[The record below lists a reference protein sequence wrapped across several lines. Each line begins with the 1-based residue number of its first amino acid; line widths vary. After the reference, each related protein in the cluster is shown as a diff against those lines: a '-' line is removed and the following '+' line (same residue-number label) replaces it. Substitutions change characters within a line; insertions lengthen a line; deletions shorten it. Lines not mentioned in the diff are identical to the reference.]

1 MKQKNIAV
9 LGATGSIGRQA
20 LAVVDAFPDQFQV
33 VSLAAQ
39 NNARLLA
46 EQAKKYHPQVV
57 SIGNEAKAKELQE
70 LLKGEPCEIIAGRE
84 GAEYAAVHKD
94 VEIVL
99 AAISGIAGLLP
110 VIAAIKAG
118 KDIAFAN
125 KEVLVAAGQLVMDL
139 VRKQGV
145 QMLPV
150 DSEHSAV
157 WQCLAASDN
166 REKEVEEILLTAS
179 GGPFRDFSPEQLQT
193 VRAADAL
200 KHPTW
205 SMGSKITID
214 SATLMNKGFEII
226 EARWLFNMPYDRIKA
241 VVHPQSVI
249 HSMVQF
255 VDGAILAQVGPTDMR
270 LAIQYAF
277 TYPERQQNALSRIN
291 FSQLEQLTFAA
302 PDTGRFPCLA
312 LAMQAGKQ
320 GGTYPVVLNG
330 ANEVLVSLFLQDKI
344 GFMDISKY
352 VEMALT
358 AHQSIAQPTLA
369 DILACDQWAR
379 AFVLEKTGRK

>member
-1 MKQKNIAV
+1 MTVKRIAV

-20 LAVVDAFPDQFQV
+20 LAVVDAFPEQFQV
-33 VSLAAQ
+33 ISLAAGSNVQ
-39 NNARLLA
+39 LLA
-46 EQAKKYHPQVV
+46 AQAKKYQPKIV
-57 SIGNEAKAKELQE
+57 SISSEEKAKELAD
-70 LLKGEPCEIIAGRE
+70 LLQGESCEIVVGRE
-84 GAEYAAVHKD
+84 GAEIAATQEEVD
-94 VEIVL
+94 IVL

-110 VIAAIKAG
+110 VVAAIKAG
-118 KDIAFAN
+118 KNIAFAN

-139 VRKQGV
+139 VRDKGV

-157 WQCLAASDN
+157 WQCLSGYPQ
-166 REKEVEEILLTAS
+166 EVESILLTAS
-179 GGPFRDFSPEQLQT
+179 GGPFRDFNKEQLAK

-205 SMGSKITID
+205 SMGNKITID

-226 EARWLFNMPYDRIKA
+226 EAHWLFHMPYEKIKA

-255 VDGAILAQVGPTDMR
+255 VDGAILAQLGPADMR

-277 TYPERQQNALSRIN
+277 TYPERWENTLTRIDFSALGA
-291 FSQLEQLTFAA
+291 LTFSS
-302 PDTGRFPCLA
+302 PDIERFPCLA
-312 LAMQAGKQ
+312 LAIEAGKQ

-330 ANEVLVSLFLQDKI
+330 ANEALVDLFLHDKI
-344 GFMDISKY
+344 GFLDIPKM
-352 VEMALT
+352 VEQTLE
-358 AHQSIAQPTLA
+358 AHQSISQPSLA

-379 AFVLEKTGRK
+379 AFIRKNLYGK